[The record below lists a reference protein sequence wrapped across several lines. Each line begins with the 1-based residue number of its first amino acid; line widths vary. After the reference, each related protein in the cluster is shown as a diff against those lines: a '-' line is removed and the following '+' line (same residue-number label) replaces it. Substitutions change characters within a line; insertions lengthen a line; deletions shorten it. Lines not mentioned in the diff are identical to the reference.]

1 MEMAK
6 IEDKYLDQLRGAG
19 LFVSPPYSPTH
30 GFPDGVRV
38 GKPTSTRG
46 NAIPGHQDGYIVI
59 GDAPLPPEMDAP
71 MVVLFSMNNKWIV
84 FAVDCSGGMGLGDF
98 QNEWTTPQEAI
109 QDILD
114 FYLGDPKRMNLKA
127 ARIAEVEKRCSM

>member
-1 MEMAK
+1 MAK
-6 IEDKYLDQLRGAG
+6 LDEEYLEQLRKAG
-19 LFVSPPYSPTH
+19 LFVSSPYSPTH

-38 GKPTSTRG
+38 GKPTSTPG
-46 NAIPGHQDGYIVI
+46 NGIPGYQDGYIVI

-71 MVVLFSMNNKWIV
+71 MVVLFSMNDKWYV

-98 QNEWTTPQEAI
+98 QNEWSTPQDAI

-114 FYLGDPKRMNLKA
+114 FYLGDPTRMNLKA
-127 ARIAEVEKRCSM
+127 SRMAEVESRCSN